1 MEWLIRRFDGLSR
14 SELYEILRLRCEVF
28 VVEQNCPYQD
38 VDGRDESAYHLFA
51 RDGEGNLCACLR
63 ILDRGQTFPERSIGR
78 VAVRRDCRGAGLAR
92 EMLRRALRFV
102 RRSGGGNVRIEAQ
115 AYLLEFYREA
125 GFAPCSGV
133 YLEDGIP
140 HVEMICDC
148 GRGPGDGADPQ
159 DPNS

>member
-1 MEWLIRRFDGLSR
+1 MEWLIRRFDELSR

-78 VAVRRDCRGAGLAR
+78 VAVRRDRRGAGLAR
-92 EMLRRALRFV
+92 EMLRRAVRFV
-102 RRSGGGNVRIEAQ
+102 QQSGGEDIRIGAQ
-115 AYLLEFYREA
+115 AYLLDFYREA
-125 GFAPCSGV
+125 GFVPCSDV

-140 HVEMICDC
+140 HVEMIWSC
-148 GRGPGDGADPQ
+148 GRDSEGGSKEAGE
-159 DPNS
+159 